1 MTKPKTT
8 RAPKPEPFRH
18 TLTSAAEN
26 IHGAEWQVTNRTLRL
41 PGAPPWSVR
50 QRTLHGGKQEGV
62 QVIEVDNG
70 ALRFT
75 VIPTRGMGILK
86 VEAVKLRLGWDS
98 PVKEVVHPKFI
109 NLQSRGGLGWLEGFN
124 EWLVR
129 CGLESFGAPGPD
141 KFRTATGGEASL
153 DLTLHG
159 KIANI
164 PASEV
169 EVVIDRTPPYRI
181 RVRGRVDERM
191 LFGPQ
196 LELWTEIS
204 TEPGATSFRVE
215 DRVHNVGGSEQE
227 FQLLYHVNYGAPLLE
242 AGARFRAA
250 LKHVTPANAYSAE
263 HIKQFDTYAAPTPG
277 FAEQVYFM
285 EPLADA
291 TGRTTIMLNNAAA
304 DLGVSMNFALEQLP
318 CLTLWKNTAAV
329 ADGYVTGLEPGTGYP
344 KPRQVERE
352 AGRVPR
358 LAPGEERRFVTDFAL
373 LTSKA
378 QVGETGA
385 AIDRLQGR
393 QRPKLVTG

>member
-8 RAPKPEPFRH
+8 RAPKPEPFRQ

-26 IHGAEWQVTNRTLRL
+26 IHTAEWQVTNRTLRL
-41 PGAPPWSVR
+41 PGGPPWSVR
-50 QRTLHGGKQEGV
+50 QRTLHGGSQEGV

-86 VEAVKLRLGWDS
+86 VESGKLRLGWDS

-141 KFRTATGGEASL
+141 KFRTASGGEQTL

-169 EVVIDRTPPYRI
+169 EVVIDRTPPFRI

-215 DRVHNVGGSEQE
+215 DRVRNAGGSEQE
-227 FQLLYHVNYGAPLLE
+227 FQLLYHVNYGPPLLE
-242 AGARFRAA
+242 AGAGFRAA
-250 LKHVTPANAYSAE
+250 LKRVTPANQHSAAGLR
-263 HIKQFDTYAAPTPG
+263 QFDTYAAPTPG

-285 EPLADA
+285 EPSADA
-291 TGRTTIMLNNAAA
+291 AGLTTVMLHNAAA
-304 DLGVSMNFALEQLP
+304 DLGVSMTFSLREFP
-318 CLTLWKNTAAV
+318 SFTLWKNTGALS
-329 ADGYVTGLEPGTGYP
+329 DGYVTGLEPGTGYP

-358 LAPGEERRFVTDFAL
+358 LAPGEERSFVTEFAAL
-373 LTSKA
+373 ASREEVAAVAKA
-378 QVGETGA
+378 IA
-385 AIDRLQGR
+385 RLQGGR
-393 QRPKLVTG
+393 GPMLAFS